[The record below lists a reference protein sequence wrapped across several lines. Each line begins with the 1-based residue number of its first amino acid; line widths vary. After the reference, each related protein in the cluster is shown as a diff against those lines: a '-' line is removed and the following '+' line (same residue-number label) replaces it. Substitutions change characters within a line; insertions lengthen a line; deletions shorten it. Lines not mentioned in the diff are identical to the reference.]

1 MCRFMYE
8 LKTVI
13 RKLFIGCFLC
23 LFLIS
28 CKDAKTDA
36 IISLL
41 QKWDGKEILFP
52 KSPIFTI
59 KGKDTILYHRVSQGH
74 CCPLLP

>member
-1 MCRFMYE
+1 MYE

-13 RKLFIGCFLC
+13 RKLFIACFLC

-52 KSPIFTI
+52 KSPIFTVNLWKSRI
-59 KGKDTILYHRVSQGH
+59 KRDKCLRYACQ
-74 CCPLLP
+74 